1 MPNPFSMKTIARLL
15 LLICTTFVWS
25 QSDLTNRISDL
36 KNEIEKSTGVEKLK
50 LLDSLTN
57 LVREKPEYNYDSIA
71 KVTID
76 LAVKEQ
82 DYNMAA
88 KKTGELISFLVYTR
102 RNPEEGLKLFESTL
116 EKNWDVTDSQSLAVL
131 YSEGAESYIELG
143 FKKESIHYYEKA
155 EGLLLKAKDSTKY
168 ARIKGYKAYV
178 LSTMGEFATAS
189 QEYQKALSIF
199 TRRDDGLNIL
209 KIRIGLSI
217 LYSQNRFYD
226 EAEKEYFAIESL
238 SLELEDYGAYLANLE
253 NMAYDYALQ
262 GEYAKSIQCN
272 KRKLAVIE
280 DHPEL
285 NFFTINTLQ
294 GLALNYIAT
303 DSLDKARVYVH
314 KLKDLFDK
322 KPESN
327 SLKLINLKT
336 ETELFLA
343 EGDLL
348 KAEVR
353 AKELLEMRQGTL
365 DYENIMEVHKLLY
378 NIYEAKKDEPQA
390 LKHFKVFTKIK
401 DSIESVEKT
410 RVLSYYQTL
419 YETEKRDAKIESQQ
433 SEITILN
440 AENKVNLQRMLL
452 ACLGLITL
460 FITIYLFRSR
470 AFAKKQ
476 QALQEKF
483 SQDLITGQEE
493 ERSRIARELHDS
505 VGQKLMLLSKTTKSL
520 GSENAEQLA
529 SSTLDEV
536 RSISRGLH
544 PSNLERLGLTESINA
559 LVYNIN
565 ANTELFF
572 TDEIENIDNILSKE
586 SELHVYRIIQ
596 ETLSNVVKHSEAK
609 AVKMEV
615 DKMKDAINI
624 MVSDNGKGFDFESKY
639 KSMSL
644 GLKTLLERAKIIG
657 AQLNLDSKVNKGT
670 VVTLNIP
677 I

>member
-1 MPNPFSMKTIARLL
+1 MKTIARLL

>member
-1 MPNPFSMKTIARLL
+1 
-15 LLICTTFVWS
+15 
-25 QSDLTNRISDL
+25 
-36 KNEIEKSTGVEKLK
+36 
-50 LLDSLTN
+50 
-57 LVREKPEYNYDSIA
+57 
-71 KVTID
+71 
-76 LAVKEQ
+76 
-82 DYNMAA
+82 
-88 KKTGELISFLVYTR
+88 
-102 RNPEEGLKLFESTL
+102 
-116 EKNWDVTDSQSLAVL
+116 
-131 YSEGAESYIELG
+131 
-143 FKKESIHYYEKA
+143 
-155 EGLLLKAKDSTKY
+155 
-168 ARIKGYKAYV
+168 
-178 LSTMGEFATAS
+178 
-189 QEYQKALSIF
+189 
-199 TRRDDGLNIL
+199 
-209 KIRIGLSI
+209 
-217 LYSQNRFYD
+217 
-226 EAEKEYFAIESL
+226 
-238 SLELEDYGAYLANLE
+238 
-253 NMAYDYALQ
+253 MAYDYAAQ
-262 GEYAKSIQCN
+262 GKYVKSIQCN
-272 KRKLAVIE
+272 KRKLAVIK
-280 DHPEL
+280 DRPDL
-285 NFFTINTLQ
+285 NFFTTNTFQ

-303 DSLDKARVYVH
+303 DSLDKARVYVQ
-314 KLKDLFDK
+314 KLKALLDK
-322 KPESN
+322 NPESN
-327 SLKLINLKT
+327 NLKLINLKI

-348 KAEVR
+348 KAEES
-353 AKELLEMRQGTL
+353 AKALLEMRQGSL
-365 DYENIMEVHKLLY
+365 DYENIMEVHEMLY

-390 LKHFKVFTKIK
+390 LKHFKAFTKIK

-410 RVLSYYQTL
+410 RALSYYQTL

-452 ACLGLITL
+452 VCLGLITL
-460 FITIYLFRSR
+460 FVTIYLFRSK

-505 VGQKLMLLSKTTKSL
+505 VGQKLMLLSKTTKNL

-572 TDEIENIDNILSKE
+572 TDEIDNIDNILSKE

-596 ETLSNVVKHSEAK
+596 ESLSNVVKHSEAK

-615 DKMKDAINI
+615 DKMKDAITI

-639 KSMSL
+639 KNMSL

-657 AQLNLDSKVNKGT
+657 AKLNLDSKINKGT
-670 VVTLNIP
+670 VITLNIP